1 MNYLVQLNRAINH
14 IEENL
19 NGELIVEEIAKEA
32 GISKC
37 HFQRVFKAV
46 LGETVKEYTARRR
59 LTLAAQELARA
70 NLSILEVALTFGFES
85 HEVFSRA
92 FKQFFQ
98 MSPSEFR
105 QKSATAFVHVK
116 PRITKA
122 YIEHLYKG
130 ITMEARI
137 VKLDESLVRGVSTR
151 VNEVNSPE
159 FPKNFSIISALWKT
173 LREQARDFSYQKLSL
188 IDSDLNYF
196 AGVLVPDEEV
206 LTQLE
211 LKQLPAGEYA
221 EFLHIGPMSNIAHTM
236 NYIYGSWFLN
246 SGRDRGEGPDI
257 SLHTEKTDPS
267 SNENEVRILIPLK

>member
-14 IEENL
+14 IEEHL
-19 NGELIVEEIAKEA
+19 DGELIVEEIAKEA
-32 GISKC
+32 GISKW

-70 NLSILEVALTFGFES
+70 NNSILDVALNFGFES

-92 FKQFFQ
+92 FKQLFQ

-105 QKSATAFVHVK
+105 QKNASAFVHVK

-130 ITMEARI
+130 ISMEARI
-137 VKLDESLVRGVSTR
+137 VKFDKSFVRGVSAR
-151 VNEVNSPE
+151 VNEVNSLE
-159 FPKNFSIISALWKT
+159 FPKNFSIITALWKT
-173 LREQARDFSYQKLSL
+173 LRDQTGDFSYHKLSL

-196 AGVLVPDEEV
+196 AGVLVPDEDV

-236 NYIYGSWFLN
+236 NYIYGAWFL
-246 SGRDRGEGPDI
+246 SSERDRGVGPDI
-257 SLHTEKTDPS
+257 TLHTEKTDPS
-267 SNENEVRILIPLK
+267 STENEVRILIPLK